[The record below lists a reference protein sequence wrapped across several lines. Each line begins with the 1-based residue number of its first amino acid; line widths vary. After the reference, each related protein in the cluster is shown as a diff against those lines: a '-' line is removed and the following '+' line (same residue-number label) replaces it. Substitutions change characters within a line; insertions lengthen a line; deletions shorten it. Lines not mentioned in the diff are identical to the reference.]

1 MNAHTPRPA
10 TEAATVTSEAAASI
24 GGLQEISNR
33 MNDVMM
39 AAHDTRNLAALL
51 ETLSGTGYSN
61 ASAANDEWQMKWWE
75 QAEYLG
81 GILERL
87 SVELHA
93 NAEAIETALY
103 EIQGGRV
110 AP

>member
-1 MNAHTPRPA
+1 MNAHTPI
-10 TEAATVTSEAAASI
+10 TEGATSETAPT
-24 GGLQEISNR
+24 GGLEEISNR
-33 MNDVMM
+33 MTDVVMSS
-39 AAHDTRNLAALL
+39 HDARNLAALL
-51 ETLSGTGYSN
+51 ETLSGTAYRN
-61 ASAANDEWQMKWWE
+61 ACAANDEWQMKWWA

-87 SVELHA
+87 GVELHD

-103 EIQGGRV
+103 DIQHGRR

>member
-1 MNAHTPRPA
+1 MNAHTPTSAPEVVR
-10 TEAATVTSEAAASI
+10 SEAAPL

-33 MNDVMM
+33 MSDVMM

-81 GILERL
+81 GVLERL
-87 SVELHA
+87 GIELHDNVA
-93 NAEAIETALY
+93 AIETALY
-103 EIQGGRV
+103 DIQHGRR

>member
-1 MNAHTPRPA
+1 MTAHTPI
-10 TEAATVTSEAAASI
+10 TEGATSETAPT
-24 GGLQEISNR
+24 GGLEEISNR
-33 MNDVMM
+33 MTDV
-39 AAHDTRNLAALL
+39 ALASHDAGNLAALL
-51 ETLSGTGYSN
+51 ETLSGTGYKN
-61 ASAANDEWQMKWWE
+61 ASAAKDEWQMKWWE

-103 EIQGGRV
+103 DIQHGRR